1 MVLSDTFGGDF
12 DFTVTESNMGESA
25 GNISCEALG
34 TLPNPTIEWMLGN
47 NLTFSNPHYC
57 TVFG

>member
-47 NLTFSNPHYC
+47 NFN
-57 TVFG
+57 VFESSLLHRF